1 MTRPDSVTRRLRIG
15 LVALTFALSALLMP
29 SAGALAGFGTSP
41 GVPGSVARCAS
52 GTHIPEAALLARTAA
67 KEHLEY
73 R

>member
-1 MTRPDSVTRRLRIG
+1 MIRPSSVTRRLRIA

-41 GVPGSVARCAS
+41 GTPGSVAKCAS
-52 GTHIPEAALLARTAA
+52 GTHFPEAALLARTAGQ
-67 KEHLEY
+67 EQLEY